1 MMVFSSGLAQMEKI
15 YRAGQIP
22 RTKKKR
28 IAYSSVAIY
37 RTGDHRT
44 GWPRCRTR
52 CARSKVRRTPDSAMA
67 GGWWTSGSVV
77 TDCVSIGPVAPD

>member
-28 IAYSSVAIY
+28 IAYSSVAI
-37 RTGDHRT
+37 
-44 GWPRCRTR
+44 
-52 CARSKVRRTPDSAMA
+52 
-67 GGWWTSGSVV
+67 
-77 TDCVSIGPVAPD
+77 